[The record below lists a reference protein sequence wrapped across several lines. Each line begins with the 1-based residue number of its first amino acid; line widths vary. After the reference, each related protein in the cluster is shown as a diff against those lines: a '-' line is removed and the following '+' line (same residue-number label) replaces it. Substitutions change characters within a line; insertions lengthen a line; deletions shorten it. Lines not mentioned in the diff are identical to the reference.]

1 MKGVFNG
8 LLIALSMYSKIP
20 VPQAEWNERNMRYAL
35 CFFPLVGAVI
45 GGIGYGLY
53 YLFDWLGMPPLLI
66 AAFVVLLPIWTGSA
80 TRWTPSPPASRA
92 SASWKF

>member
-53 YLFDWLGMPPLLI
+53 LSLI
-66 AAFVVLLPIWTGSA
+66 HI
-80 TRWTPSPPASRA
+80 
-92 SASWKF
+92 

>member
-35 CFFPLVGAVI
+35 CFFPLVGAII
-45 GGIGYGLY
+45 GGIG
-53 YLFDWLGMPPLLI
+53 
-66 AAFVVLLPIWTGSA
+66 
-80 TRWTPSPPASRA
+80 
-92 SASWKF
+92 